1 MEELLSKFDSYFD
14 EAESWV
20 NIVGANWH
28 TDDLVLRLSVSM
40 QSETTP
46 EFWDV
51 TCIGVVEKSLT
62 SVGEELLSVHSESP
76 LLIPFTE
83 PEVDLFFSE
92 NECNAAKLLG
102 LISSCSV
109 EVFGKSGYL
118 DRFLNQEPISNGIV
132 SSKFGKLGRFPKPLA
147 EEIMR
152 VLSTEPIR
160 IKSIETGLPKLWTGS
175 EFITYPKLLALEL
188 GSSYVVGE
196 QFSAVRTFKE

>member
-1 MEELLSKFDSYFD
+1 MEELLSKLDSYLD
-14 EAESWV
+14 EAEGW
-20 NIVGANWH
+20 IVIVSANWH

-40 QSETTP
+40 QNETTP

-51 TCIGVVEKSLT
+51 SCIGVVEESIS
-62 SVGEELLSVHSESP
+62 SVGEELLSVLSESP
-76 LLIPFTE
+76 LLIPFIE

-109 EVFGKSGYL
+109 EVFGKSSYI
-118 DRFLNQEPISNGIV
+118 DRFLNQKPISNGIV

-152 VLSTEPIR
+152 VLSTQPIQ
-160 IKSIETGLPKLWTGS
+160 IKSIEIGLPKLWTGS
-175 EFITYPKLLALEL
+175 EFITYPKLQALEL

-196 QFSAVRTFKE
+196 QFTAVRTFKD